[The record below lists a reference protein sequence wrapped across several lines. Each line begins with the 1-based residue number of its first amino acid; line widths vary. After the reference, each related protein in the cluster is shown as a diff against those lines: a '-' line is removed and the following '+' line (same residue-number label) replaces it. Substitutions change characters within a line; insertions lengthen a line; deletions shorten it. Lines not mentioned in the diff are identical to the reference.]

1 MLMGR
6 ARLKRMKMGKFKM
19 KRRTVM
25 TLAACTLIMT
35 MGIAGTVAYL
45 TDKTDAT
52 NNFTFG
58 DVKVNT
64 LEPAWDTTDTD
75 GDGIPDMAEDVV
87 PNQQIPKSVQT
98 ENVGI
103 NDAIVFVKIT
113 VPLEVVTRVSDNGT
127 AERIPS
133 QTPGGI
139 GALDRKLQ
147 EVFYFQ
153 LKGDSINT
161 ENNNFD
167 KNWVNLPEEEIGY
180 AGAGGH
186 EEYLDLS
193 NTKAYAGST
202 RTYVFGYN
210 KRIAKG
216 EKTTTLFDKVQIKNI
231 VENEVAPGATKSI
244 KVETYSVQ
252 ADNIVNA
259 NGAIDTTGKLSHDTL
274 KEIYDIYMTQNPAYK

>member
-1 MLMGR
+1 MLIGR
-6 ARLKRMKMGKFKM
+6 QQAMKELNT
-19 KRRTVM
+19 KRRTAV
-25 TLAACTLIMT
+25 TLAACALIATL
-35 MGIAGTVAYL
+35 GVAGTFAYL

-103 NDAIVFVKIT
+103 NDAVVFIKVT

-127 AERIPS
+127 AERTPS
-133 QTPGGI
+133 TIPGGI
-139 GALDRKLQ
+139 GPLDRKLQ

-153 LKGDSINT
+153 LEDDDINT
-161 ENNNFD
+161 ENNHFD
-167 KNWVNLPEEEIGY
+167 SNWVNLPEEEIGY
-180 AGAGGH
+180 AGAGGS

-193 NTKAYAGST
+193 NTKAYNGNT

-210 KRIAKG
+210 KRIIKG

-244 KVETYSVQ
+244 KIETYSVQ

-259 NGAIDTTGKLSHDTL
+259 NGAIDTTGTLSHDTL